1 MGVDLREFVKPV
13 AVEIDPRTLIK
24 KVVAI
29 DAYNALYQF
38 LATIRQPNGEPFT
51 APDGRITSHL
61 IGLFY
66 RTINLVEM
74 GIKPVY
80 VFDGKPPELKVK
92 TLEKRRMIREEAKR
106 KRLSAMKRGNVEEAV
121 KYAKQGA
128 ILTRE
133 LKEMAIKLLD
143 LMALPRVQ
151 APSEGEAQAAY
162 MAKKGDAYA
171 SVSQDYDSLL
181 FGTPR
186 LIRNLSVTHK
196 RKLPGKNER
205 VEVPP
210 ELIELQ
216 KLLKYR
222 RITHEQL
229 IDIAILLGTDYN
241 EKPIKGIGPKRA
253 IELIRMYGSAD
264 RVPGVP
270 ERFKEIYPEVKRL
283 FLEPEVTDDYK
294 LDRDR
299 QPDIEGIV
307 KYLVDE
313 LGFNEKRVRK
323 ALERYMKGREKRK
336 QQTIDDFLGGLI

>member
-1 MGVDLREFVKPV
+1 MGVDLRELVKPV
-13 AVEIDPRTLIK
+13 AREINPESLFKRVL
-24 KVVAI
+24 AI

-51 APDGRITSHL
+51 APDGRITSHI

-66 RTINLVEM
+66 RTINLIEY

-80 VFDGKPPELKVK
+80 VFDGKPPELKRK
-92 TLEKRRMIREEAKR
+92 TLEKRRMNREEAK
-106 KRLSAMKRGNVEEAV
+106 KRRLHAVRSGNVSEAV
-121 KYAKQGA
+121 KYARQGA
-128 ILTRE
+128 ILTSE

-143 LMALPRVQ
+143 LMGLPRVQ

-162 MAKKGDAYA
+162 MARKGDAYA

-196 RKLPGKNER
+196 RKLPNKDER

-210 ELIELQ
+210 EEIELE

-222 RITHEQL
+222 GITREQL

-241 EKPIKGIGPKRA
+241 EKPLKGVGPKRA
-253 IELIRMYGSAD
+253 LELIRMYRSAD

-270 ERFKEIYPEVKRL
+270 DRFKEIYPEVKRL
-283 FLEPEVTDDYK
+283 FLEPEVTDNYK
-294 LDRDR
+294 LERR
-299 QPDIEGIV
+299 EPDEEGII

-323 ALERYMKGREKRK
+323 ALERLKAGMRKRK
-336 QQTIDDFLGGLI
+336 QKTIDDFLDGLL